1 MRNIYLILNITLL
14 SLFFISCGG
23 GGGGSSSDA
32 SFDTGD
38 IKINVLICNESA
50 PVYTDIK
57 KGDLLVKQTDSTI
70 VQIVHDSDDNKKVC
84 VVSGSAHLL
93 RKN

>member
-1 MRNIYLILNITLL
+1 MRNIYLILNVTLL

-23 GGGGSSSDA
+23 GGGSNNDA

-38 IKINVLICNESA
+38 SKINVLICNESA

-57 KGDLLVKQTDSTI
+57 KGDLLVKQTDSTV
-70 VQIVHDSDDNKKVC
+70 VQIIHDSNDNKKIC
-84 VVSGSAHLL
+84 VVSGAAHLL